1 MDQMIWTTPL
11 RFENQPGRKA
21 HNKAVETEERHA
33 RRRARMNSTPQQYNP
48 NEGEIA
54 SNHKPRRRLLSTGD
68 VFENMR
74 GGPSRA
80 YREYYKNEIMTEKE
94 RNRELAEVARQEPP
108 QAPSGRNVREKES
121 TGKDKG
127 KETPSFRRLLRRA
140 SIGMKERRQHARRP
154 SQSRSSHSAE
164 EPAESYVSSRPS
176 TSASTWHKL
185 RNAASFTSTSYTIE
199 EKSPDLDRTFDYE
212 YPQTDLEHDTRLGKN
227 RKSQPEEQQLPLP
240 GRGALPPYIPERSGG
255 EAARAT
261 AAAQNEVL
269 AQVRRMTLIDH
280 RDSSLDWE
288 SGVDMSPLSH
298 VDSHRNST
306 STGASGNTG
315 SRFKVERIDF
325 TSLLPYEISAHI
337 FGLLD
342 AGTLARSELVSKR
355 WHTIISTPA
364 IWQTSFFR
372 EKSYAYSLGHSILPD
387 SGLGLPKSNT
397 NADWKSL
404 YRARILVEAK
414 WKSGSCKT
422 TYLCGHTDSV
432 YCLQFDEH
440 KIITGSRDRTIR
452 FWDLHTYRCLAI
464 IASPAF
470 EARSHKIDNWATTT
484 PDHSTAPP
492 PDGALGGEGDGRHSD
507 TRVSSIEPEV
517 YRHAMHHAASILCL
531 QYDNEIL
538 VTGSSDCTVIVH
550 SMRAPHTPLFRL
562 RQHKQAVLDVAFDA
576 KYIVTASKDNCIGVF
591 SRTTGTLLNMLRGHT
606 APVNSVQ
613 INGSSIVSC
622 SGDFSVKLWSLE
634 SGTCIREFEGH
645 TKGLACSQFSADG
658 KYIASAGNDKII
670 RVWDA
675 HTGAC
680 VKSVPAHEGLIRS
693 LYWDNVSGRLIS
705 GSYDQ
710 DILVWDLQGEA
721 SVDEKEKGKEG
732 QGKKIKLD
740 SEWRGWHR
748 SWVLSTKGDWRRMI
762 SAGQDRRILVCD
774 FGHGV
779 EGVEKLESCG
789 VDADGRECEGGKVFE
804 GHDDGE
810 DADEDDE

>member
-1 MDQMIWTTPL
+1 
-11 RFENQPGRKA
+11 
-21 HNKAVETEERHA
+21 
-33 RRRARMNSTPQQYNP
+33 MNSTPQQYNAS
-48 NEGEIA
+48 EGEIA
-54 SNHKPRRRLLSTGD
+54 STHKSRRRLLSTGD

-94 RNRELAEVARQEPP
+94 RNCELAEVARQGPPP
-108 QAPSGRNVREKES
+108 QPMGRNERERES
-121 TGKDKG
+121 TGKVKG
-127 KETPSFRRLLRRA
+127 KETPSFRGLLRRA

-164 EPAESYVSSRPS
+164 EPADSYVSSRQS

-185 RNAASFTSTSYTIE
+185 RSAASFTSTSYTIE
-199 EKSPDLDRTFDYE
+199 EKSPDLDKTFDYE
-212 YPQTDLEHDTRLGKN
+212 YRQTDPCHGARVHNNHSNQPE
-227 RKSQPEEQQLPLP
+227 QPEEQHLPLP

-288 SGVDMSPLSH
+288 SGVDMAPLSH

-306 STGASGNTG
+306 STGASGSGNK
-315 SRFKVERIDF
+315 FKVERIDF

-342 AGTLARSELVSKR
+342 ANTLAKSELVSKR
-355 WHTIISTPA
+355 WHTIVSTPA

-372 EKSYAYSLGHSILPD
+372 EQSHAYSLGHFIRPD
-387 SGLGLPKSNT
+387 SGLGLPKSST
-397 NADWKSL
+397 NQDWKSL
-404 YRARILVEAK
+404 YRARTLVEAN
-414 WKSGSCKT
+414 WKLGHCKT

-470 EARSHKIDNWATTT
+470 ESSSHGIDNWATTT
-484 PDHSTAPP
+484 SDHSATSTTSPP
-492 PDGALGGEGDGRHSD
+492 PDGAPGGDGDGDGEGRHSK
-507 TRVSSIEPEV
+507 TRVSRIEPAV
-517 YRHAMHHAASILCL
+517 YKHAMHHAASILCL
-531 QYDNEIL
+531 QYDDEIL

-550 SMRAPHTPLFRL
+550 SMKAPHTPLFRL

-576 KYIVTASKDNCIGVF
+576 KHIVTASKDNCIGVF
-591 SRTTGTLLNMLRGHT
+591 SRATGALLNMLRGHT

-710 DILVWDLQGEA
+710 DILVWDLKGEA
-721 SVDEKEKGKEG
+721 SVDEKEKGKDGEG
-732 QGKKIKLD
+732 KGRRIKLD

-774 FGHGV
+774 FGEGV
-779 EGVEKLESCG
+779 EGMEKLESVG
-789 VDADGRECEGGKVFE
+789 VDADGRVCEGGRVFE
-804 GHDDGE
+804 GGE
-810 DADEDDE
+810 GSDEDSDDE